1 MRKILIMNNSLHGGG
16 AERVLQTLLNHIDY
30 QKYDIT
36 LYSVLKD
43 HLEGYNKQ
51 IKQRYIFDK
60 YDNKKKIT
68 KIKIKII
75 NKIKLL
81 IYKKSVNLFYKL
93 FVRGRYD
100 VEIAFIEGDSTK
112 IISGSNNKRS
122 KKYAWVHVDLSE
134 NHWTEIVY
142 SDSEEE
148 KKCYLTYDKIFCVS
162 EAVKDSMNKLFGIQE
177 NVYVQHNPIDE
188 TRILQMAEKR
198 VETIEQREKVN
209 FITVGRLVPQKGYD
223 RLLRVVSKLAQE
235 GYQFGID
242 ILGEGTEKETYLK
255 YVEENNLGNY
265 VRFLGFVENPYPYMK
280 KADAFICSSRTEG
293 YSTVIC
299 ESIILGVPVITTCCS
314 GTEEIIGGSGCR
326 LIEENSEEG
335 IYRGIKYIL
344 ENPSE
349 LLNMQQK
356 TQERKQIFTIK
367 NRMREIEEILNG

>member
-1 MRKILIMNNSLHGGG
+1 MNNSLNGGG
-16 AERVLQTLLNHIDY
+16 AEKVLQTLLSHIDY
-30 QKYDIT
+30 KEYDIT

-43 HLEGYNKQ
+43 CTKGYNKQ
-51 IKQRYIFDK
+51 IKQKYIFDK
-60 YDNKKKIT
+60 SANKEKMIR
-68 KIKIKII
+68 IKIM

-81 IYKKSVNLFYKL
+81 IYNKSVNLFYKL
-93 FVRGRYD
+93 FVRGQYD

-112 IISGSNNKRS
+112 IISGSNNKSS

-235 GYQFGID
+235 GY
-242 ILGEGTEKETYLK
+242 
-255 YVEENNLGNY
+255 NLG
-265 VRFLGFVENPYPYMK
+265 
-280 KADAFICSSRTEG
+280 
-293 YSTVIC
+293 
-299 ESIILGVPVITTCCS
+299 
-314 GTEEIIGGSGCR
+314 
-326 LIEENSEEG
+326 
-335 IYRGIKYIL
+335 
-344 ENPSE
+344 
-349 LLNMQQK
+349 
-356 TQERKQIFTIK
+356 
-367 NRMREIEEILNG
+367 